1 MGLGIPRHESEAEGR
16 ELIALTPQGTT
27 QNTSSD
33 RLDAIPVKLTTMQ
46 QRLGPGSTGTSGA
59 FEFQAVGPGIV
70 RLQCLGSGSIANIAW
85 GEGNG
90 TWALNNGVALTSGS
104 FFEFEFAVDGND
116 QIFLTGVTLA
126 RAFWRP

>member
-1 MGLGIPRHESEAEGR
+1 MGLGVPRHESEAKGR
-16 ELIALTPQGTT
+16 ELMTLTPQGTAAT
-27 QNTSSD
+27 TT
-33 RLDAIPVKLTTMQ
+33 LDPIAVKMAPSQ

-59 FEFQAVGPGIV
+59 FEFQAPGAGIV
-70 RLQCLGSGSIANIAW
+70 RLQCLGAGSVANVAW

-90 TWALNNGVALTSGS
+90 TWALNGGAALTSGS